1 MFLFLIM
8 MEREEETEFQNYN
21 KTEINE
27 KIFKLFWWCNI
38 NLSTKLLTLYQHTLA
53 GKFSVGWQTLS

>member
-27 KIFKLFWWCNI
+27 KIFKLFWWRNI

-53 GKFSVGWQTLS
+53 GKFSVGWQTLN

>member
-27 KIFKLFWWCNI
+27 KIFKLF
-38 NLSTKLLTLYQHTLA
+38 
-53 GKFSVGWQTLS
+53 